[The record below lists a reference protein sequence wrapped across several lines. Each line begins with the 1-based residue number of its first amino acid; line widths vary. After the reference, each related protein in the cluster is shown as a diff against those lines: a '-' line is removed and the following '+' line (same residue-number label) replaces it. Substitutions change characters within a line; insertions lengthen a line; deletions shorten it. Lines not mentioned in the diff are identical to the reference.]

1 MKQLLLIISLI
12 LGSTGIAIA
21 QDYAVYR
28 VRGEVCKVVKNKK
41 IVLQK
46 GMKLTA
52 KDILNM
58 GSHSE
63 LKLFD
68 EKGRQMVTLKNKCAG
83 SIKSLI
89 NSQKESQQNMTAD
102 YFAYILK
109 NMSGQGQEDRML
121 AGRTTAIFRDDADS
135 LLMKT
140 DSVMELKKNCVM
152 ATDSS
157 RCCKI
162 QNNCKA
168 ENKEQKD
175 SQIQCESEKK

>member
-1 MKQLLLIISLI
+1 MKQLLLIFSLI
-12 LGSTGIAIA
+12 LCSTGIVIA

-28 VRGEVCKVVKNKK
+28 VKGEVCQVVKNKK

-46 GMKLTA
+46 GMKVTM

-58 GSHSE
+58 GNHSE

-68 EKGRQMVTLKNKCAG
+68 EKRRQMVTLKNQCAG
-83 SIKSLI
+83 SLKSLI
-89 NSQKESQQNMTAD
+89 NSQKESVQNMTAD
-102 YFAYILK
+102 YFSYILK

-135 LLMKT
+135 LLVKT
-140 DSVMELKKNCVM
+140 DSVGLKNNCPVS
-152 ATDSS
+152 ADST
-157 RCCKI
+157 RCCKG

-168 ENKEQKD
+168 ENKERKV
-175 SQIQCESEKK
+175 SQVQCESEKK